1 MSSMPHRV
9 EQVIEEL
16 TEIYLRKAPAEWIRL
31 VVWVGRLAE
40 PDGSP
45 APADIKLNRVV
56 TWSNGQLGSAYTKAF
71 GTSDIYRRLEEE
83 LAGTPEAGWTQ
94 LRIEL
99 DRDGVRRVDFVT
111 DEPRRAFDNA
121 ATDPYW
127 RQVHDYVDLNV
138 KDLEGLVDRLRQQAD
153 LPPEQRPSEEP
164 RRRRVLSYFRT
175 S

>member
-1 MSSMPHRV
+1 MSSMPHQV

-45 APADIKLNRVV
+45 APADIKLNRVA

-83 LAGTPEAGWTQ
+83 LAGTPETDWTQ
-94 LRIEL
+94 LRIEV
-99 DRDGVRRVDFVT
+99 DRDGARRVDFVT

-127 RQVHDYVDLNV
+127 RQVHDYVDLNL

-164 RRRRVLSYFRT
+164 PRRKVLNYFRT